1 MGKPQPIR
9 AALAAFLGT
18 AIEWYDFYIYGTAAA
33 LVFGQLFF
41 PSESSYLGNL
51 AALGTFAVGFIA
63 RPFGAAIFG
72 HFGDKL
78 GRRLSLVI
86 TLLIMG
92 GVTTLIGALPTYE
105 SIGMYA
111 AILLVFLRLI
121 QGIAVGG
128 EWGGA
133 VLIAAEH
140 APEKWRTFLASAPQ
154 YGSPVGLILAT
165 LAFRHV
171 SDLPTEDLMSW
182 GWRIPF
188 LASGVLVLLA
198 FIIRLGINESPEMQ
212 AQLDSKS
219 SHEIIPIKELLAK
232 KSTALILGIGAC
244 ILGVAGFYF
253 ITTFMINYTTTYLKI
268 EKSTI
273 LNIISWVGV
282 VEIISFPIGSFLATR
297 YSERSLLMTMTGLG
311 VIWAVPM
318 MLLVISGSTI
328 NIAIAILVA
337 TFLVGA
343 YYAVIAPFLPRAFP
357 VRMRYSGI
365 SLSYQLCGAIFGGAT
380 PMIGVWLAHYF
391 GTNWVPFAGL
401 FGGLALITFLC
412 VWALPIENEKSV
424 LHTYK
429 N

>member
-1 MGKPQPIR
+1 MRKPQPIR

-165 LAFRHV
+165 LAFRYV

-297 YSERSLLMTMTGLG
+297 YSERGLLMTMTGLG
-311 VIWAVPM
+311 VIWALPM
-318 MLLVISGSTI
+318 MLLVVSGSTI

-380 PMIGVWLAHYF
+380 PMVGVWLAHYF

>member
-165 LAFRHV
+165 LAFRYV

-318 MLLVISGSTI
+318 MLLVVSGSTI

-401 FGGLALITFLC
+401 FGGLTLITFLC